1 MIALTVQESRRLLFR
16 LGRHFGRRL
25 SLFQTAAW
33 PCWRRRHQTQAQ
45 YYHRQRRFLKR
56 VLADLQL

>member
-1 MIALTVQESRRLLFR
+1 MIALTVQEIRRLLLR

-25 SLFQTAAW
+25 DPFQTAAW
-33 PCWRRRHQTQAQ
+33 SCWRRRHQSQAQ
-45 YYHRQRRFLKR
+45 YYHRQRRFLKI